1 MRLSQKNRLS
11 MNNFWLRTVT
21 GIVFLAV
28 MVFGIIWD
36 RMIFGALFAV
46 ILWVAL
52 QEFYRMALGT
62 RFLFQQ
68 KLGLVAGV
76 AAFLLV
82 ACHLFYG
89 WDLRWV
95 LMALLP
101 LLMIPITCVF
111 LPSREGFAD
120 LSYIYTG
127 LLYIAL
133 PVSLSP
139 MLVMDGEVFDGWLL
153 LSFFI
158 LIWVSDVGAYCVG
171 STLGQRPDAKRLAP
185 AISPKK
191 SWWGFGG
198 SIFFC
203 IAAAIGLHFLTWLP
217 CGLIHSIVVGVLIS
231 LGGTCGDLFESM
243 WKRHFGVKDSGRCIP
258 GHGGMLDR
266 FDSSLV
272 AIPLASVYLV
282 LIGLL

>member
-1 MRLSQKNRLS
+1 MRLSKKNRLS

-46 ILWVAL
+46 ILCVAL

-82 ACHLFYG
+82 ACHFFYG

-198 SIFFC
+198 SVFFC
-203 IAAAIGLHFLTWLP
+203 I
-217 CGLIHSIVVGVLIS
+217 GVLIS

-243 WKRHFGVKDSGRCIP
+243 WKRHFGVKDSGKCIP